1 MRVVLVTQFQRRF
14 LEQDTLPA
22 LRKRGVEVVEQW
34 DPRRL
39 PPFLTFE
46 LMKAKGVEMILV
58 MTEVGGHSDAEVLAR
73 QARTAGLQLR
83 ALSRKKASW
92 SFLPPPAPTPPPPTI
107 PTRPP
112 PPPPAPTAPR
122 RTIVA
127 LPPMKGPR
135 PVVALPVAAPLSHRM
150 TIPLPL
156 PAEDAMSTPD
166 PDTMKTIRAMQD
178 RIDDLEKLHNAKR
191 AFDVLVQLGYL
202 TPLEAAERLFRG
214 AKA

>member
-39 PPFLTFE
+39 PPFSTFE
-46 LMKAKGVEMILV
+46 LMRAKGVELILV

-73 QARTAGLQLR
+73 QARTAGLPLR

-92 SFLPPPAPTPPPPTI
+92 SFLPPPAPTPPPATI

-112 PPPPAPTAPR
+112 PPAAPPAPR

-127 LPPMKGPR
+127 LPPMKGPK
-135 PVVALPVAAPLSHRM
+135 PIVALPVAPPLSHRM
-150 TIPLPL
+150 TIPLPPP
-156 PAEDAMSTPD
+156 PAEDTVNTPD